1 MFNPESLAHRV
12 AREVSVHGAVAADVE
27 RVRFVR
33 TDEYNTDEVYATV
46 ALHGGA
52 HLTVYDV
59 AGGGDTNLIA
69 VATCNDDTAGTTP
82 RQVDLN
88 VTTPDQESAA
98 VRELA
103 GVLADVADHIGCE
116 CQDPV
121 PDMTPSGCTY
131 NDCAGCWY

>member
-27 RVRFVR
+27 RVWFVR
-33 TDEYNTDEVYATV
+33 TDEYNADEVYATV

-52 HLTVYDV
+52 HLTVYDI
-59 AGGGDTNLIA
+59 AGGGDTNLVA
-69 VATCNDDTAGTTP
+69 VATCNADTAGVTP
-82 RQVDLN
+82 RQVDLD

-103 GVLADVADHIGCE
+103 GVLADVADHVGCE
-116 CQDPV
+116 CQDTMPSL
-121 PDMTPSGCTY
+121 TPSACVCD
-131 NDCAGCWY
+131 DCSGCWY

>member
-1 MFNPESLAHRV
+1 MFNPESLSHRV

-33 TDEYNTDEVYATV
+33 TDEYNSDEVYATIT
-46 ALHGGA
+46 LHGGA

-69 VATCNDDTAGTTP
+69 VATCNDPAAGTTP
-82 RQVDLN
+82 RQVDLH
-88 VTTPDQESAA
+88 VTTPDQESDA

-103 GVLADVADHIGCE
+103 GVLADVVDHIGCE

-121 PDMTPSGCTY
+121 PNTVPSGCTY
-131 NDCAGCWY
+131 DDCAGCWY

>member
-1 MFNPESLAHRV
+1 MFDAESTAHRV

-27 RVRFVR
+27 RVRFVG
-33 TDEYNTDEVYATV
+33 TDEYNTDEVYATI

-52 HLTVYDV
+52 YMSVHDV

-69 VATCNDDTAGTTP
+69 VATCNDDAAGTTP
-82 RQVDLN
+82 RQVDLT
-88 VTTPDQESAA
+88 VTTPEHESDA

-121 PDMTPSGCTY
+121 PSMEPSGCTY
-131 NDCAGCWY
+131 DDCAGCWY

>member
-1 MFNPESLAHRV
+1 MYDAESLAHRV

-33 TDEYNTDEVYATV
+33 TDEFNTDEVYATI

-52 HLTVYDV
+52 HMSVYDI

-69 VATCNDDTAGTTP
+69 VATCDDEDAGVTP
-82 RQVDLN
+82 RQVDLH
-88 VTTPDQESAA
+88 VTTPEHESDA

-103 GVLADVADHIGCE
+103 GVFADVAAHIGCE
-116 CQDPV
+116 CDCNC
-121 PDMTPSGCTY
+121 DCGCG
-131 NDCAGCWY
+131 ARRRVRA

>member
-27 RVRFVR
+27 RVWFVR
-33 TDEYNTDEVYATV
+33 TDEYNADEVYATV

-52 HLTVYDV
+52 HLTVYDI

-88 VTTPDQESAA
+88 VTTPRQETDA